1 MHISIAE
8 ILSLVGPLDDSP
20 GTNNARERFRAFL
33 AKNVTEVGELRDHI
47 EECLRTSGDQFNKA
61 LQDLVNF
68 IGQFLGFEVSFG
80 RYRGVTND
88 IGFDGLW
95 KSPTGLNIVVEV
107 KTSDAYAIKT
117 STLIGYVDEL
127 ISEKRISNWSSALGL
142 YVMGRPDPDIKQLQ
156 NAIVVEHRM
165 HQLRTISVESLLSL
179 AELSA
184 DYDITHEDV
193 LAILR
198 PSEPAADSFIQM
210 LVRLA
215 AGGQPQV
222 AHTAVTGWNTAV
234 QALQEEQAKRDA
246 ERTEPAFWITPV
258 KDHENETAQECIERL
273 VGRFRLYAFG
283 ERTPGRKQVKPDD
296 WICFYAN
303 GVGIVAHA
311 RVATLPENKPSPHVL
326 EPERYSYTFDVD
338 NAHLYTQSPVV
349 LDAALRSQLSAFNGR
364 DPDKPWAWYVQGT
377 HKVSEDDFQ
386 VLTRPE
392 QT

>member
-8 ILSLVGPLDDSP
+8 ILSLVGPLDDNP

-107 KTSDAYAIKT
+107 KTSDTYAIKT

-127 ISEKRISNWSSALGL
+127 ISEKRISDWRSALGL

-179 AELSA
+179 AEVSA

-234 QALQEEQAKRDA
+234 QALQEGQVKKDA

-258 KDHENETAQECIERL
+258 KDHENETAQECVERL
-273 VGRFRLYAFG
+273 VGRFKLYAFG
-283 ERTPGRKQVKPDD
+283 KKTPGRKQVKPGD

-338 NAHLYTQSPVV
+338 NAHLYPENPVV
-349 LDAALRSQLSAFNGR
+349 LDATLRSQLSGFNGR

-377 HKVSEDDFQ
+377 HKVTEDDFDI
-386 VLTRPE
+386 LTRNA
-392 QT
+392 QN

>member
-107 KTSDAYAIKT
+107 KTSDTYAIKT

-127 ISEKRISNWSSALGL
+127 ISEKRISDWRSALGL

-179 AELSA
+179 AEVSA

-234 QALQEEQAKRDA
+234 QALQEEQVKKDA

-258 KDHENETAQECIERL
+258 KDHENETAQECVERL
-273 VGRFRLYAFG
+273 VGRFKLYAFG
-283 ERTPGRKQVKPDD
+283 KKTPGRKQVKPGD
-296 WICFYAN
+296 WIC
-303 GVGIVAHA
+303 VSM
-311 RVATLPENKPSPHVL
+311 PM
-326 EPERYSYTFDVD
+326 
-338 NAHLYTQSPVV
+338 
-349 LDAALRSQLSAFNGR
+349 ALG
-364 DPDKPWAWYVQGT
+364 
-377 HKVSEDDFQ
+377 
-386 VLTRPE
+386 
-392 QT
+392 

>member
-1 MHISIAE
+1 
-8 ILSLVGPLDDSP
+8 
-20 GTNNARERFRAFL
+20 
-33 AKNVTEVGELRDHI
+33 
-47 EECLRTSGDQFNKA
+47 
-61 LQDLVNF
+61 
-68 IGQFLGFEVSFG
+68 
-80 RYRGVTND
+80 
-88 IGFDGLW
+88 
-95 KSPTGLNIVVEV
+95 
-107 KTSDAYAIKT
+107 
-117 STLIGYVDEL
+117 
-127 ISEKRISNWSSALGL
+127 
-142 YVMGRPDPDIKQLQ
+142 MGRPDPDIKQLQ

-283 ERTPGRKQVKPDD
+283 ERTPGRKQVKPGD